1 MWEMGVN
8 GKGNKPPPL
17 FSPRFIEFEGVASL
31 ETPRATAVN
40 AGGALRHWRLGPA
53 VPKWPRARATITAQ

>member
-8 GKGNKPPPL
+8 GKGNKTPPL

-31 ETPRATAVN
+31 ETSHAAAVN
-40 AGGALRHWRLGPA
+40 AGGALHHWRLGPT
-53 VPKWPRARATITAQ
+53 VPKWPRARAMITAQ